1 LRWGPEP
8 EPPVRADTGGTTI
21 PVERFRHAPLWAY
34 GYQTPPAPGEKEHS
48 ELCRNPRS
56 GFVAYVPV
64 GSIKKGEDLLTT
76 GGMRIVGNKIV
87 QGKTTACGTGTSSRA
102 LGMACPRNS

>member
-1 LRWGPEP
+1 
-8 EPPVRADTGGTTI
+8 
-21 PVERFRHAPLWAY
+21 
-34 GYQTPPAPGEKEHS
+34 
-48 ELCRNPRS
+48 
-56 GFVAYVPV
+56 VPV